1 MLLIEQGSSPE
12 PEARIDNEIV
22 VPKTTLDASF
32 LNLIKLS
39 KLSRGTLDLRNFA
52 EDFRPQLI
60 GNIFNSTSSY

>member
-22 VPKTTLDASF
+22 LPKAILDASF

-39 KLSRGTLDLRNFA
+39 K
-52 EDFRPQLI
+52 
-60 GNIFNSTSSY
+60 